1 MYKQD
6 SPKYY
11 IYNPDNGKRGKFVE
25 TVKSDEPKFVGPA
38 TDPIKMTF
46 LRTNPFLYNP
56 ETALFPV
63 LSIEEFLVNTGRQE
77 IPFGDVIRNPDFT
90 YGKRKKIIK
99 KAFKTWNKDYN
110 SQKDTAFIENDKT
123 VEVIGEVS
131 SLKFSL
137 KSKLLLCFLFIFTVL
152 VVGTNSYIWSRFTSS
167 PIGSYFHRILLGMYE
182 SSTWLKVIGN
192 LSVYIILVSIFYSF
206 IYSLISRDFS
216 RNYRLAQSYL
226 DRSERTISRSYKKKW
241 RKARKYYLKS
251 ISKTK
256 NPYFPP
262 LEIESVQEGEIN
274 IAVFKQICQVL
285 VDRAYKYKKSKPFI
299 TGLKNVLMTLCIVG
313 AGILFVFIIFN
324 LILSI
329 F

>member
-99 KAFKTWNKDYN
+99 KAFRK
-110 SQKDTAFIENDKT
+110 
-123 VEVIGEVS
+123 
-131 SLKFSL
+131 
-137 KSKLLLCFLFIFTVL
+137 
-152 VVGTNSYIWSRFTSS
+152 
-167 PIGSYFHRILLGMYE
+167 
-182 SSTWLKVIGN
+182 
-192 LSVYIILVSIFYSF
+192 
-206 IYSLISRDFS
+206 IY
-216 RNYRLAQSYL
+216 
-226 DRSERTISRSYKKKW
+226 
-241 RKARKYYLKS
+241 
-251 ISKTK
+251 
-256 NPYFPP
+256 
-262 LEIESVQEGEIN
+262 
-274 IAVFKQICQVL
+274 
-285 VDRAYKYKKSKPFI
+285 
-299 TGLKNVLMTLCIVG
+299 
-313 AGILFVFIIFN
+313 
-324 LILSI
+324 
-329 F
+329 